1 MMTKGKGTQI
11 GTDAKPMI
19 LGKKRRSPNITSQA
33 YKDNYDKI
41 FGKKEDTRTTS
52 EQMQDELEPIF
63 KK

>member
-1 MMTKGKGTQI
+1 MTKGKGTQI

-19 LGKKRRSPNITSQA
+19 LGKKRRRPNLNSQA

-41 FGKKEDTRTTS
+41 FGKKEYIRTTS

>member
-1 MMTKGKGTQI
+1 MTKGKKTQI

-19 LGKKRRSPNITSQA
+19 LGKKRRRPNINSQA

-41 FGKKEDTRTTS
+41 FGKKEDIRTTS